1 MSEKRTCIGL
11 EHHLPPSS
19 VKCPEWNFTLL
30 RLESCD
36 VEGFGVQV
44 ILPRLSRIP
53 DQTFAHKCVIW
64 NSQNDMQNITTA
76 GAGHSPNT
84 AMRSGL
90 SFRPADQTK
99 ATMELE
105 VLEGADVA
113 TDTPLHWRAS

>member
-19 VKCPEWNFTLL
+19 VKCPEWNFTEL

-44 ILPRLSRIP
+44 ILPRL
-53 DQTFAHKCVIW
+53 
-64 NSQNDMQNITTA
+64 NSQNDMLNITTA

-99 ATMELE
+99 ATMEFE